1 MSIYEK
7 LKSFIEQDMSMQHIY
22 QPIMLIE
29 LLKGEG
35 SASEEDIAKIFL
47 DRDPTQ
53 IKYYVNKVR
62 VMVGKVLANN
72 GITRREKK
80 VHLLNNYSEL
90 SKDEINALIELLEGK
105 LFAYEDKHGE
115 RIWSHR
121 STDREAVSGSIRYQ
135 VILRA
140 GRRCESC
147 GESIEKKPIDV
158 DHIIPRSLGGKN
170 DISNYQAL
178 CWECNTN
185 KGNRDKTNFK
195 ELEKQYQHREKN
207 CLFCNIQT
215 IETNRIVEEN
225 TLAYAVLDA
234 FAVTEHHSLIIP
246 KRHVK
251 DYFELTQA
259 EINAVNQLIQ
269 SQKLK
274 IDKKDKSVS
283 GYNIGINCGEVA
295 GQTIFHC
302 HIHLIP
308 RRKGDVK
315 ESRGGVRNIIPGK
328 GNYTN
333 EKS

>member
-35 SASEEDIAKIFL
+35 SALEEDIAKIFL

-90 SKDEINALIELLEGK
+90 SKDEIAALIELLEGK

-140 GRRCESC
+140 GRRCEGC
-147 GESIEKKPIDV
+147 GESVEKKPIDV

-195 ELEKQYQHREKN
+195 ELEKQYQHRDKS
-207 CLFCNIQT
+207 CLFCNLQ
-215 IETNRIVEEN
+215 ENEPLRIIEEN
-225 TLAYAVLDA
+225 TLAYVIRDA
-234 FAVTEHHSLIIP
+234 FAVTEYHSLIVP

-251 DYFELTQA
+251 DYFDLTQA
-259 EINAVNQLIQ
+259 EINAANQLIQ
-269 SQKLK
+269 SQRLQ
-274 IDKKDKSVS
+274 IDKKDKSIE
-283 GYNIGINCGEVA
+283 GYNVGMNCGEAA

-308 RRKGDVK
+308 RREGDIQNP
-315 ESRGGVRNIIPGK
+315 RGGIRNIIPGK
-328 GNYTN
+328 GNY
-333 EKS
+333 

>member
-1 MSIYEK
+1 MSIFEK
-7 LKSFIEQDMSMQHIY
+7 LKSFIENDMSMQHIY
-22 QPIMLIE
+22 QPAMLIE
-29 LLKGEG
+29 LLKNEG
-35 SASEEDIAKIFL
+35 FAAEEDIAKIFS

-62 VMVGKVLANN
+62 KMVGEVLANN

-80 VHLLNNYSEL
+80 VHLLNDYSEL
-90 SKDEINALIELLEGK
+90 SKDEINALIELLESK
-105 LFAYEDKHGE
+105 LFSYEDKHGKK
-115 RIWSHR
+115 IWQHR

-140 GRRCESC
+140 GRRCEAC
-147 GESIEKKPIDV
+147 GESIENKPIDV

-185 KGNRDKTNFK
+185 KGNRYKTNFK

-215 IETNRIVEEN
+215 NETKRIVEEN
-225 TLAYAVLDA
+225 TLAYVVLDA
-234 FAVTEHHSLIIP
+234 FAITANHSLIIP

-269 SQKLK
+269 SQKLQ

-283 GYNIGINCGEVA
+283 GYNIGVNCGEAA

-308 RRKGDVK
+308 RRKDDV
-315 ESRGGVRNIIPGK
+315 ESPRGGIRNIIPGK
-328 GNYTN
+328 GSY
-333 EKS
+333 

>member
-7 LKSFIEQDMSMQHIY
+7 LKSFIENDMSMQHIY
-22 QPIMLIE
+22 QPAMLIE
-29 LLKGEG
+29 LLKNEG
-35 SASEEDIAKIFL
+35 SAAEEDIAKIFL

-62 VMVGKVLANN
+62 GMVGKVLANN
-72 GITRREKK
+72 GITLREKNI
-80 VHLLNNYSEL
+80 HLLKDYSDL
-90 SKDEINALIELLEGK
+90 TKKEIDALIELLESK
-105 LFAYEDKHGE
+105 LFVYEDRRGE
-115 RIWSHR
+115 KIWSHR

-135 VILRA
+135 VLLRA
-140 GRRCESC
+140 GRRCEGC

-195 ELEKQYQHREKN
+195 ELEKQYQHRDKS

-215 IETNRIVEEN
+215 NETKRIVEEN
-225 TLAYAVLDA
+225 TLAYVVLDA
-234 FAVTEHHSLIIP
+234 FAVTANHSLIIP

-269 SQKLK
+269 SQKLQ

-283 GYNIGINCGEVA
+283 GYNIGMNCGAVA

-315 ESRGGVRNIIPGK
+315 EPRGGVRTIIPGK
-328 GNYTN
+328 GSY
-333 EKS
+333 